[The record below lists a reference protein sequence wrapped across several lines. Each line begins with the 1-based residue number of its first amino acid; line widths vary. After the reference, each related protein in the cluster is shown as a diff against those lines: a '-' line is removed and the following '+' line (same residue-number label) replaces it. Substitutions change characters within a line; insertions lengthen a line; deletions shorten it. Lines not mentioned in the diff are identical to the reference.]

1 MMTGPVLV
9 VIDDEP
15 IIGSGLQAELR
26 AASDVDIVVRTID
39 RPRRLREFDD
49 LPALTHAVVDLSF
62 GRDDMDG
69 PCLQPELE
77 NGTDAI
83 EFLRSACPACSI
95 VVATRNDT
103 EVVTEMAVAIRQTWP
118 DIRFLHKADGGLADR
133 VGAFVRGDH
142 YQDNAEIALD
152 LIGVEVVPLERLQLV
167 VDATGRTRPT
177 VRLLLA
183 LADRPCAPS
192 RLAMAEG
199 FGVSEPYIRSL
210 VHEVTRE
217 LLDRRLMGGDR
228 GGMVSL
234 WRWARARRAIL
245 RRALE
250 PVLV

>member
-1 MMTGPVLV
+1 MTPVLV

-15 IIGSGLQAELR
+15 IVGCGLRAELE
-26 AASDVDIVVRTID
+26 AEPDLEIEVRTVD

-49 LPALTHAVVDLSF
+49 LTALTHAVVDLSF

-69 PCLQPELE
+69 PCLRPELE

-83 EFLRSACPACSI
+83 DFLRAACPQCGI

-103 EVVTEMAVAIRQTWP
+103 AVVTEIAVAIRQTWP

-152 LIGVEVVPLERLQLV
+152 LIGVGPVPGERLQLV
-167 VDATGRTRPT
+167 VEATGRARPT
-177 VRLLLA
+177 ARLLLA
-183 LADRPCAPS
+183 LADQPDTPTRQET
-192 RLAMAEG
+192 AEVL
-199 FGVSEPYIRSL
+199 GVSEPYVRSL

-217 LLDRRLMGGDR
+217 LLDRRLLGGER
-228 GGMVSL
+228 GGIGSL
-234 WRWARARRAIL
+234 WRWANARRAIL
-245 RRALE
+245 RRTLA
-250 PVLV
+250 PVLG